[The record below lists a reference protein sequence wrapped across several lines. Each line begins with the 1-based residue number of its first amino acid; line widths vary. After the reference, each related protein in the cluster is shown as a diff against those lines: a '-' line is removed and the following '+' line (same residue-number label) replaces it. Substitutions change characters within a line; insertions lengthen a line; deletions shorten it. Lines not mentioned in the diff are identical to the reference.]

1 MCLNSKFIL
10 IAMSVKLRCSK
21 EFIQILSVLWAA
33 VIELHD
39 APYTKDMLSL
49 GDDSE
54 EIILY

>member
-10 IAMSVKLRCSK
+10 IAMSVKLRCSM
-21 EFIQILSVLWAA
+21 EFIQILGVLWAA

-39 APYTKDMLSL
+39 ALYAKDVLSL
-49 GDDSE
+49 DDDSE